1 MYTAIIGDLIKSREI
16 GDRAVFQKQLKE
28 ILDDVN
34 VKYKNQLGSKFSITL
49 GDEFQGLLTEP
60 GGILE
65 IIQYIKFRMHP
76 VSGRFGVGIGE
87 ITTPI
92 DPEQSLGA
100 DGPAYHRAR
109 RMVEYLKKNERGKK
123 TAVGDIRVEAEAGD
137 PCIGVV
143 NSCLTLLTLIES
155 KWTPKQRETIGD
167 THYHKL
173 TQGEIARKSGLNQST
188 IHRSL
193 KTSGYFEY
201 LEAVTAINALLGNRY
216 GGKP

>member
-1 MYTAIIGDLIKSREI
+1 M
-16 GDRAVFQKQLKE
+16 
-28 ILDDVN
+28 N
-34 VKYKNQLGSKFSITL
+34 VKYRSQLGSKFSITL

-123 TAVGDIRVEAEAGD
+123 TAVGDIRIEAEAGD
-137 PCIGVV
+137 AHRGGQLPPD
-143 NSCLTLLTLIES
+143 LLTS
-155 KWTPKQRETIGD
+155 SNPNGPQ
-167 THYHKL
+167 
-173 TQGEIARKSGLNQST
+173 
-188 IHRSL
+188 
-193 KTSGYFEY
+193 
-201 LEAVTAINALLGNRY
+201 TAGSHC
-216 GGKP
+216 